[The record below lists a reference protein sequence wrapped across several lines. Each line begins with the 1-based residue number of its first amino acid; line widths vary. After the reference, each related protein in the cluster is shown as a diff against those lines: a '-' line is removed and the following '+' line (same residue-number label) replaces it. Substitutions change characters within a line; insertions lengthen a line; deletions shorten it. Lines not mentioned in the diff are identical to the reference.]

1 MIIIFMHSDVEKNT
15 GPYNT
20 AGTVQ
25 ASFSQGQEKFGVNR
39 GIQCAC
45 ISLYSVCFF
54 FNLSGIVDIENVKV
68 TVTFLANVF
77 VFFH

>member
-1 MIIIFMHSDVEKNT
+1 MIIIFMHSDVDKNP

-45 ISLYSVCFF
+45 ISLHSVFF
-54 FNLSGIVDIENVKV
+54 FLICLE
-68 TVTFLANVF
+68 
-77 VFFH
+77 

>member
-20 AGTVQ
+20 TGTVQ
-25 ASFSQGQEKFGVNR
+25 ASFSQGQEKFGANR
-39 GIQCAC
+39 RIQCAC

-54 FNLSGIVDIENVKV
+54 
-68 TVTFLANVF
+68 
-77 VFFH
+77 